1 MSIAISK
8 TARDA
13 LQAKWSAVSVGGYGV
28 ASNDDDQDVY
38 QQMMNDMA
46 SHVGA
51 TRQQTPL
58 VNAGY
63 AMRVAVMLKNVQSF
77 LQFHRSFARSLQR
90 VQIVMLGAGLD
101 VTGFWALSQLLD
113 EDQVH
118 LVEVEMHSVW
128 QVKREALTT
137 LKWVAPSILQ
147 SSTKEDDSNVW
158 QGMPQVGKGQCRYS
172 LVHADLRD
180 VSKLQEALSFLQL
193 DRPTLVC
200 SELVLA
206 YLGEQS
212 CDKLLQWCSS
222 HICLHPMSCLLA
234 FEPLGSQVQESI
246 MSVVSGYQHNYVA
259 QFTSKLNRGHADG
272 SKGGPQFDPLGTDC
286 ASGVRRMHKCGWT
299 SSRVQLC
306 GDAAFDAVQFGA
318 DLTCREVFDEHAAL
332 GLHLQSY
339 LMVWGFKLDTE
350 ILLKRFMCASDTNQR
365 PIAHALKEGSIIWL
379 SEIERQDEG
388 ELRNHFTSA
397 YQRFFDV
404 YPAIKKMVKTALR
417 KDLGL
422 SGADGDDQSNIHL
435 HYRSIDGHFL
445 VAVQYPPTSYTKTF
459 TRTVLGGIGWRQLS
473 EKEQVARGFPTAT
486 FEIHRLIVAPHSRR
500 LGVALSLLG
509 RAEAMIGCQVP
520 VYRLIASTPSFQV
533 EATGFYMKT
542 GFGLTSETEMGN
554 INLQTFTKI
563 VDLRQ
568 ETTIATSE

>member
-1 MSIAISK
+1 MTAAISK

-28 ASNDDDQDVY
+28 AANLDDQDVY

-46 SHVGA
+46 THANA

-77 LQFHRSFARSLQR
+77 LQFHKSFARNLQR
-90 VQIVMLGAGLD
+90 VQIVILGAGLD
-101 VTGFWALSQLLD
+101 VTGFWALSQLQD

-118 LVEVEMHSVW
+118 LIEVDMHSVW
-128 QVKREALTT
+128 QAKREALTA
-137 LKWVAPSILQ
+137 LKWVAPSMLQ
-147 SSTKEDDSNVW
+147 SSPKEDDSNIW

-172 LVHADLRD
+172 LVCADLRD

-200 SELVLA
+200 TELVLA

-212 CDKLLQWCSS
+212 CDKLLQWCCS
-222 HICLHPMSCLLA
+222 HICRHPMSCLLA
-234 FEPLGSQVQESI
+234 FEPLGSQAQESV
-246 MSVVSGYQHNYVA
+246 MSVVSGYQHHYVS

-272 SKGGPQFDPLGTDC
+272 SKGPQFDPLGNDC
-286 ASGVRRMHKCGWT
+286 ASVVRRMYRAGW
-299 SSRVQLC
+299 SSSHVQLC
-306 GDAAFDAVQFGA
+306 GDAAFEAVQFGA
-318 DLTCREVFDEHAAL
+318 DLVCREVFDEHAAL
-332 GLHLQSY
+332 ALHLQSY
-339 LMVWGFKLDTE
+339 VMVLGFKLESET
-350 ILLKRFMCASDTNQR
+350 LLKRFMCASDYNQR
-365 PIAHALKEGSIIWL
+365 PVAHALKEGSIIWL

-388 ELRNHFTSA
+388 ELRNQFTSA
-397 YQRFFDV
+397 YQRFFEV

-435 HYRSIDGHFL
+435 HYRSLDGRFL

-459 TRTVLGGIGWRQLS
+459 TRTVLGGIGWRRLNQ
-473 EKEQVARGFPTAT
+473 KEQVARGFPTTT

-500 LGVALSLLG
+500 LGVARTLLG
-509 RAEAMIGCQVP
+509 RAEAMIRREVP

-533 EATGFYMKT
+533 EATGFYRKS
-542 GFGLTSETEMGN
+542 GFILSSETEMGN
-554 INLQTFTKI
+554 INLLTFTKI

-568 ETTIATSE
+568 ETIAGSSE